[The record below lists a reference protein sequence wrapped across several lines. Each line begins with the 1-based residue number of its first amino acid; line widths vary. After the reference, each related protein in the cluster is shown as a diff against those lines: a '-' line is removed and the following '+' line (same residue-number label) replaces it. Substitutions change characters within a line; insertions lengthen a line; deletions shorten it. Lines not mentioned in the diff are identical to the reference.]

1 MDCVSEIWKKEE
13 NDAADFGFPGT
24 AFLK

>member
-1 MDCVSEIWKKEE
+1 MDCVSEIWKMEE